1 MAKNMVLYTVSLFQ
15 TNWTA
20 MSFIQGLCSVFNVFC
35 LFVLRWNLCPEQA
48 SIVWNSFF
56 WLCELQIVTR
66 ASIHIGGSKKMYEFS
81 IWGELSLNSGR
92 HRQLNETL
100 IRPYGANYET
110 AIRQRCPGVLSAL
123 SRARSVSTPR
133 AKRLPT
139 QTGLVALQPR
149 PELL

>member
-1 MAKNMVLYTVSLFQ
+1 MD
-15 TNWTA
+15 
-20 MSFIQGLCSVFNVFC
+20 
-35 LFVLRWNLCPEQA
+35 
-48 SIVWNSFF
+48 
-56 WLCELQIVTR
+56 
-66 ASIHIGGSKKMYEFS
+66 EFS
-81 IWGELSLNSGR
+81 IWGELSLYSGR

-100 IRPYGANYET
+100 IRPYGPNYET